1 MAENYKRRMQITIN
15 EKTKQLLEMLKEDN
29 KGISASEII
38 DNAIWL
44 WAKEQSSETIEMM
57 HKRNIEKVGVK

>member
-1 MAENYKRRMQITIN
+1 MQITIN

-44 WAKEQSSETIEMM
+44 
-57 HKRNIEKVGVK
+57 